1 MVDIAP
7 SQRVAFVPGDF
18 LRHPQHPEWGLG
30 QVQSVTGARIIANFE
45 HCGKLLVD
53 GSSVTLHRVVLAD
66 GE

>member
-1 MVDIAP
+1 MEIAP

-30 QVQSVTGARIIANFE
+30 QVQSVTGSRIIANFE
-45 HCGKLLVD
+45 HSGKLLLD
-53 GSSVTLHRVVLAD
+53 GSAVVLSRVTLQD